1 MRKKTKQPKE
11 WHRKIFD
18 SNIFTLFLVVLLILS
33 FVKVTK
39 ELMIRK
45 EINEEIQ
52 KMEEQL
58 ATVEGKNADMEKLI
72 SYLNT
77 DEYIEKQARLKLNL
91 SKPGEKQ
98 VNITGGD
105 EAADIFAQ
113 DDKTP
118 NPIKWFNYFFK

>member
-1 MRKKTKQPKE
+1 KE

-58 ATVEGKNADMEKLI
+58 ATVEGKNTEMEKLI
-72 SYLNT
+72 TYLNT

-98 VNITGGD
+98 VNIAGTD
-105 EAADIFAQ
+105 ESVDIFAQ